1 MRLLKNAKTDTK
13 MNEMLKKLSIYN
25 LQMVRMRTLM
35 KRPKRLWMLI
45 RLILPMSNLIL
56 NSEEHGNWFLKIPK
70 GHASLSRRRTIS
82 ITIQL
87 ITLRSK
93 KESMPTKPRLSRVLK
108 SSMLVVYPSHKQ
120 LHCQK

>member
-13 MNEMLKKLSIYN
+13 LNEMLKKLSICN
-25 LQMVRMRTLM
+25 SQMVRMRILM

-93 KESMPTKPRLSRVLK
+93 KESMPTKLRLSRVLK